1 MLTAVARSW
10 SRLLTATTPLPVALL
25 LGACDSPANP
35 SRPQVESIA
44 VVEAGPLVGVLDVVL
59 RGAAPLTVEYWTDNG
74 PRLRVRSP
82 SATTHFITLARLRA
96 NRLYHYEVQETGHT
110 GVVETGALP
119 EDLAGLTFEASG
131 APTLDLV
138 LVHLFSD
145 DGFKGYAAVDAAG
158 EVVWYWR
165 TDDFPFGATRREGG
179 TFVFMDR
186 GRGLVEVEP
195 AGRVVR
201 ELPQDVADRE
211 LHHDVIATPWNT
223 ILFLAFDERP
233 FEDRTLRGEAIWE
246 WDPESGSPVRRWT
259 SWDHLDPEVDRGP
272 RFGVEWLHAN
282 SLAVGPRNN
291 ILVSLHY
298 LNQVISIAPDWN
310 SLEWRLG
317 GVNPTM
323 PVSPGAEFSGQHTA
337 RELAGGRIILFDNG
351 LDRGGPSRALELDM
365 SGGNARVE
373 WEWAPIPANF
383 AAIVSSARRLPNGN
397 TLVGFGLAEGVAGS
411 TGPTAF
417 YEVDAG
423 GETLWRVEPGNT
435 NVMFRAEPLTTIA
448 GEEVVD
454 P

>member
-1 MLTAVARSW
+1 
-10 SRLLTATTPLPVALL
+10 
-25 LGACDSPANP
+25 
-35 SRPQVESIA
+35 
-44 VVEAGPLVGVLDVVL
+44 VGILDVEL
-59 RGAAPLTVEYWTDNG
+59 RSAAPLTVEYWTDDG

-82 SATTHFITLARLRA
+82 SATTHAITLARLRA
-96 NRLYHYEVQETGHT
+96 DRLYHYEIQETIHA
-110 GVVETGALP
+110 GVFDTGALP
-119 EDLAGLTFEASG
+119 EDLAGLTFDASG

-179 TFVFMDR
+179 TFVLMDK

-195 AGRVVR
+195 AGTVVR
-201 ELPQDVADRE
+201 ELPQDLANRE

-298 LNQVISIAPDWN
+298 LNQVISIAPDWQG
-310 SLEWRLG
+310 LEWRLG
-317 GVNPTM
+317 GVNPTI

-373 WEWAPIPANF
+373 WEWGPMPANF